1 MSLSSLQLDAFLAV
15 ANCLNF
21 TKAAQSLCI
30 TQSALSQRIGK
41 LEQKLGHLFIRNTKS
56 ISLTNAG
63 HQLFRYCLKKNALE
77 NECLDQISTNSKNG
91 LCGIVRIGGIS
102 TALRFF
108 VLDALSQLLIE
119 HCNIKLELIEM
130 ESRDLPG
137 ALETNQVD
145 YIVSTNC
152 VNNKFIEAIQIG
164 VETYI
169 LVESAKSTNK
179 VKDVYLDHDIQD
191 EITHLFL
198 QQQQEK
204 PCAWRQHYLDNI
216 HLIIEAVKLGL
227 GRAVLPYQVLT
238 QDLEL
243 REVANMESLSIPLY
257 LMFYKHDYYTRLQQ
271 SVINSLTATLSK
283 GKNCQTK
290 KNT

>member
-1 MSLSSLQLDAFLAV
+1 MSLSSSQLDAFFSV

-41 LEQKLGHLFIRNTKS
+41 LEQKVGHLFVRNTKS
-56 ISLTNAG
+56 ICLTNAG

-77 NECLDQISTNSKNG
+77 NECLEQISTNSKEG

-108 VLDALSQLLIE
+108 VLDALSQLLIKN
-119 HCNIKLELIEM
+119 CNIKLELIEM
-130 ESRDLPG
+130 ESRDLPS
-137 ALETNQVD
+137 ALGTNQVD
-145 YIVSTNC
+145 FIVSTDC

-169 LVESAKSTNK
+169 LVESAKCTNK

-191 EITHLFL
+191 EMTHVFL

-204 PCAWRQHYLDNI
+204 PCTWRQHYLDNI
-216 HLIIEAVKLGL
+216 HLIIEAVKLGI
-227 GRAVLPYQVLT
+227 GRAVLPYQILA
-238 QDLEL
+238 QEPAL
-243 REVANMESLSIPLY
+243 RKVANMESLSIPLY
-257 LMFYKHDYYTRLQQ
+257 LMFYKQDYYTHLQQ
-271 SVINSLTATLSK
+271 AVINTLAPK
-283 GKNCQTK
+283 
-290 KNT
+290 